1 MNGFQNIYQRRSLE
15 ITLRLFEEEL
25 REAETCL
32 QVSQVNGILY
42 KRKLSL
48 PLEQRQ
54 AAQLKITAALEQ
66 IASLARKLVLEPEVQ
81 DLARLI
87 RSQMSRNWANLLDVQ
102 SDKLN
107 RYGDVDPGLTTVI
120 DPAIHNLSQLA
131 LELASIFDVQNETFE

>member
-1 MNGFQNIYQRRSLE
+1 VNGFQNIYQRRSLE